1 MTTLILPPGAPP
13 AGYGLLAVAVFCYAG
28 LWLAGRVVA
37 EFVSPYWFSC
47 ARLGLG
53 TAVLFVLLAAT
64 GRLRVPRRGDWQIVV
79 SVAFFMF
86 GSYSILFQLALQFV
100 HAGRASMMGYTFP
113 IWVMLLSVLLLK
125 ERPSAR
131 RLIGLTVAMAGLG
144 LLFNPSAFDWN
155 DANVVLGNGLLLL
168 AALLWSPVV
177 IHLRVHRSTLTPLQL
192 APWQLLLSTAIV
204 GAVGWV
210 VEGPPQFAWPPEAT
224 WALAYG
230 GLIGTALAVWAINTA
245 FQRLPPVVAAIGMLG
260 VPVIALLVSVSFLGE
275 PLTAWLV
282 IGMALVMSG
291 IALVSLPTKRRVAP
305 PVALTR

>member
-1 MTTLILPPGAPP
+1 
-13 AGYGLLAVAVFCYAG
+13 
-28 LWLAGRVVA
+28 
-37 EFVSPYWFSC
+37 
-47 ARLGLG
+47 
-53 TAVLFVLLAAT
+53 
-64 GRLRVPRRGDWQIVV
+64 
-79 SVAFFMF
+79 
-86 GSYSILFQLALQFV
+86 
-100 HAGRASMMGYTFP
+100 
-113 IWVMLLSVLLLK
+113 
-125 ERPSAR
+125 
-131 RLIGLTVAMAGLG
+131 
-144 LLFNPSAFDWN
+144 
-155 DANVVLGNGLLLL
+155 
-168 AALLWSPVV
+168 
-177 IHLRVHRSTLTPLQL
+177 L